1 MDDVRPRGERFG
13 RNVRGGPRP
22 APSKGRHAGR
32 PGYLI
37 AALLVFWGLLASVPA
52 GPLLAQEAPA
62 LTAAWLRQARVAG
75 AKLSADMSAAAV
87 EKNLAALAAQNVSV
101 VEADSNLSQFL
112 SEAEFEAELRFMRQ
126 YVRAAHRIGLKVV
139 WYVSTLEVLSSK
151 TSSGEKT
158 FAARHPDWLQRGIDG
173 KPNVYV
179 GQPPG
184 TLGSV
189 HWVEPDTESAW
200 LSVHSG
206 YVDVFL
212 GRIKRIAGTGLD
224 GIWLDVPLFSELGA
238 SWPDAGPQAAAKF
251 LADTGLAVPRTVD
264 WDDPVWRRWIAWR
277 YREMAGFLLRT
288 RDAARS
294 AAGGISIVVETVT
307 LDYGLATLV
316 GLDGSLLKDQ
326 PGIIQ
331 AWEVDAVSD
340 QTAMREALPDD
351 WISLIGMAKFAR
363 GASGR
368 KPSWM
373 FVYGDQPDD
382 SLLVM
387 ATALA
392 AGNNPFE
399 TKIPR
404 MTETVGALYRRQAYA
419 WIKQHEARL
428 FASRSGAKVAVYF
441 SPESRDYVDRA
452 AGTGLYTVIRK
463 DDAHW
468 WSNEPRDGLYLR
480 SYLAEYR
487 GIIKWLARN
496 HVPFDIVVRPQ
507 RDELSAYDAV
517 IAPSPVALS
526 AHDAGVLDDYVA
538 NGGHLIVTAP
548 DAAMLDEFGTQRA
561 APILQS
567 LAAADRASAATS
579 NFTRTAAH
587 SPRWLG
593 KDYLT
598 SNSPEAATAL
608 GELLGPRPRGALRTN
623 AGESV
628 HVELRTLG
636 DEALVHLVN
645 PERLWDKAAPEQR
658 DIEISLALP
667 PGRRVKDVQVTS
679 PVPLQRPPQAPARLP
694 FTATAERVVFTVPLR
709 AYAMVI
715 VSLHP

>member
-1 MDDVRPRGERFG
+1 M
-13 RNVRGGPRP
+13 
-22 APSKGRHAGR
+22 
-32 PGYLI
+32 
-37 AALLVFWGLLASVPA
+37 
-52 GPLLAQEAPA
+52 
-62 LTAAWLRQARVAG
+62 TAAWLRQARVAG
-75 AKLSADMSAAAV
+75 ARLSNDMSAAAI
-87 EKNLAALAAQNVSV
+87 ERNLAALAAQNVSV
-101 VEADSNLSQFL
+101 VEADFNLSQFL
-112 SEAEFEAELRFMRQ
+112 SEAEFETELRFMRQ
-126 YVRAAHRIGLKVV
+126 YVRAAHRLGLKVV
-139 WYVSTLEVLSSK
+139 WYVSTLEVLSA
-151 TSSGEKT
+151 TAAPGEKT
-158 FAARHPDWLQRGIDG
+158 FAERHPDWLQRGIDG
-173 KPNVYV
+173 KANVYV
-179 GQPPG
+179 GQPAG

-189 HWVEPDTESAW
+189 HWVEPGSESAW
-200 LSVHSG
+200 LSIHSG

-212 GRIKRIAGTGLD
+212 DRIKRIAATGLD

-238 SWPDAGPQAAAKF
+238 AWPDAGPPAAAKF

-277 YREMAGFLLRT
+277 YREMANFLLRV

-294 AAGGISIVVETVT
+294 VSGGISIVVETVT

-316 GLDGSLLKDQ
+316 GLDGSLLKDA

-363 GASGR
+363 GASGD

-373 FVYGDQPDD
+373 FVYGDRPDD

-399 TKIPR
+399 TKIPK

-441 SPESRDYVDRA
+441 SPESRDYLDRA

-468 WSNEPRDGLYLR
+468 WSNEPKDSLYLR

-487 GIIKWLARN
+487 GIIKWLVQH
-496 HVPFDIVVRPQ
+496 HVPFDIVVRP
-507 RDELSAYDAV
+507 RADELASYDAV
-517 IAPSPVALS
+517 IAPSPAALS
-526 AHDAGVLDDYVA
+526 AQDAAVLDQYVS
-538 NGGHLIVTAP
+538 NGGHLVVTGP
-548 DAAMLDEFGTQRA
+548 DAAMLDEFGTPRTL
-561 APILQS
+561 PILKS
-567 LAAADRASAATS
+567 LAADDRAAQASTTVRA
-579 NFTRTAAH
+579 RTAAH
-587 SPRWLG
+587 SPLWLG
-593 KDYLT
+593 RDYLT
-598 SNSPEAATAL
+598 STAPDA
-608 GELLGPRPRGALRTN
+608 GAQIGDLLGPLPRRVLQTN
-623 AGESV
+623 AASSV
-628 HVELRTLG
+628 HVEVRTLG
-636 DEALVHLVN
+636 DETLIHLIN

-658 DIEISLALP
+658 EIEISLALP
-667 PGRRVKDVQVTS
+667 PGRRVKGIQVTS
-679 PVPLQRPPQAPARLP
+679 PVPLQKPPQVPARLP
-694 FTATAERVVFTVPLR
+694 FSATAERVDFKISLR

-715 VSLHP
+715 VTLDP